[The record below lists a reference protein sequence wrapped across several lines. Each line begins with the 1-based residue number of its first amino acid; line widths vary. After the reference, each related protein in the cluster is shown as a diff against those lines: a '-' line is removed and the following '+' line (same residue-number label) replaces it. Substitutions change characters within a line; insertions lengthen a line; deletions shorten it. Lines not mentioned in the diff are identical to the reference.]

1 MSKKKKRK
9 KDFPNNYDAVAQT
22 PPEYFSEYL
31 PTFEEF
37 MDWKIGGYEIP
48 SSVAAIVRVRDLKT
62 GRVKEHVYK
71 YKHAARNKT
80 KKLMD
85 SGNKEITIVQRD
97 TVHFIYPKEKDYDI
111 FNE

>member
-1 MSKKKKRK
+1 MSKKKPY
-9 KDFPNNYDAVAQT
+9 FPNNWKKLKDV
-22 PPEYFSEYL
+22 PEEL
-31 PTFEEF
+31 FEDIDFEDF

-48 SSVAAIVRVRDLKT
+48 SSVAAIVRVRDFKT

>member
-1 MSKKKKRK
+1 MKKPKYY
-9 KDFPNNYDAVAQT
+9 PNNWK
-22 PPEYFSEYL
+22 EFSEAPSEL
-31 PTFEEF
+31 FESIEYDEF
-37 MDWKIGGYEIP
+37 MDWKIGGYGIP
-48 SSVAAIVRVRDLKT
+48 SSVAAIVRVRDLNT

-97 TVHFIYPKEKDYDI
+97 SVHFIYPKEKEYDI
-111 FNE
+111 IFDE

>member
-1 MSKKKKRK
+1 MKKPKYY
-9 KDFPNNYDAVAQT
+9 PNNWDAFHSM
-22 PPEYFSEYL
+22 EDDF
-31 PTFEEF
+31 F
-37 MDWKIGGYEIP
+37 DEIP
-48 SSVAAIVRVRDLKT
+48 SSIAAIVRVRDLNT

-97 TVHFIYPKEKDYDI
+97 TVHFIYPKEKEYDI
-111 FNE
+111 IFDE

>member
-1 MSKKKKRK
+1 MKKPKYY
-9 KDFPNNYDAVAQT
+9 PNNWKEFSDAPSELFESIEYD
-22 PPEYFSEYL
+22 
-31 PTFEEF
+31 EF

-71 YKHAARNKT
+71 YRHAARNKT
-80 KKLMD
+80 KKLME

-97 TVHFIYPKEKDYDI
+97 TVHFIYPKEKEYDI
-111 FNE
+111 IFDE